1 MFVKYTKSGNY
12 TYVQLVQSYRDSRG
26 KSRHKVIAN
35 LGRKDTL
42 IDKGI
47 VDKVIR
53 SLSKLSKELVIL
65 DKAEFNAES
74 KILGPIL
81 AIESAWKRLKL
92 GSRLTEIS
100 DKYKFRFDFNKAVKL
115 MVINR
120 LIDPKS
126 KLALDDWKG
135 KLHFNWE
142 DIKLENLYRSLDV
155 LADNKENLEASLYD
169 TSLTLFKPDIK
180 LVFYDLT
187 TAYFESQAPD
197 DLRKFGYSKD
207 NKTDCTQ
214 VVIGMVLSK
223 DGLPLGYELFPG
235 NQNEGKTV
243 MKMLDKLHLRYKIG
257 KLVFVG
263 DRGLLSEKV
272 LKDIEEAGYEYIVAA
287 KVKSLPKK
295 YHEKILGRSHYRQVG
310 EELWLSEMEIKGKR
324 LVLGYNGVRA
334 KRDKM
339 MRDEI
344 IRKLKKKAGND
355 SPKKMM
361 SSQYSRFLK
370 VGRAKVELDDARIEL
385 DSRWDGFFGYYTNNQ
400 TLKQEE
406 VLESY
411 RLLWQVED
419 SFRHLKSTLSLRPMF
434 HWSEKRIQ
442 GHIMMCFLSF
452 YILRIFE
459 RGLREKGLDISV
471 KRALEEITEIR
482 SIEVRDK
489 NRIYTARTNIEGL
502 KTKILRAF
510 HSHIPKTIL
519 DEQVV
524 A

>member
-1 MFVKYTKSGNY
+1 MFVKYTKSGKY
-12 TYVQLVQSYRDSRG
+12 TYVQLVHSYRDSRG

-35 LGRKDTL
+35 LGRKDLL
-42 IDKGI
+42 IEKGI

-53 SLSKLSKELVIL
+53 SLAKLSRELVIL

-92 GSRLTEIS
+92 KKKLVEIS
-100 DKYKFRFDFNKAVKL
+100 EKYNFRYDFNKAVKL

-126 KLALDDWKG
+126 KLAIDHWK
-135 KLHFNWE
+135 KNIHFDSD

-155 LADNKENLEASLYD
+155 LAENKEQLEESLYD
-169 TSLTLFKPDIK
+169 TSLTLFKPEIK

-197 DLRKFGYSKD
+197 ELRKFGYSKD

-214 VVIGMVLSK
+214 VVIGMILSK

-243 MKMLDKLHLRYKIG
+243 MKMLDKLHLRYKIS

-263 DRGLLSEKV
+263 DRGLLSKKV
-272 LKDIEEAGYEYIVAA
+272 LNDIEKAGYEYIVAA
-287 KVKSLPKK
+287 KLKSLSKEH
-295 YHEKILGRSHYRQVG
+295 HEKILDRSHYRKVG
-310 EELWLSEMEIKGKR
+310 EELWLSEMEIDGKR

-334 KRDKM
+334 RRDKAT
-339 MRDEI
+339 RDEI
-344 IRKLKKKAGND
+344 IRKLEKRAGID
-355 SPKKMM
+355 SPKKLMN
-361 SSQYSRFLK
+361 SYYSRFLK
-370 VGRAKVELDDARIEL
+370 VGKAKVELDKNRIES
-385 DSRWDGFFGYYTNNQ
+385 DSRWDGFFGYYTNNH
-400 TLKQEE
+400 TLTQEE

-452 YILRIFE
+452 YILKIFE
-459 RGLREKGLDISV
+459 RGLREKGLEISV
-471 KRALEEITEIR
+471 QKALEEITEIR
-482 SIEVRDK
+482 TVKVRDK

-510 HSHIPKTIL
+510 HSNIPKTII